1 MSDAIHTMRMVSK
14 RTGLSPHVIR
24 VWERRYGAVTPTRTP
39 TNRRV
44 YREEDVERLN
54 LLHQVTTAGHS
65 IGQASKLTNEKL
77 RALIQEIS
85 PATARRALS
94 GGVMLQEWG
103 ARFTARGLTAVRS
116 MDPREL
122 ESVLRDAVIA
132 LGTQGLLTQV
142 AAPLSQQVGELWRSG
157 EITAAHEHFLSAALR
172 TFLGRHAQQF
182 TVPPNAPTIIVATP
196 AGQIHELGAILAAAA
211 AANMGWKVI
220 YLGTSLPAAEMAGA
234 VRDQNARAVALSIVY
249 PEDDPALPSE
259 LRQLR
264 DYLPASVELIVGGR
278 GAAAYAAT
286 LVEIRAQ
293 VVHRLDDFFPALEAI
308 RRSALRTG
316 DLRASHA
323 F

>member
-1 MSDAIHTMRMVSK
+1 
-14 RTGLSPHVIR
+14 
-24 VWERRYGAVTPTRTP
+24 
-39 TNRRV
+39 
-44 YREEDVERLN
+44 
-54 LLHQVTTAGHS
+54 
-65 IGQASKLTNEKL
+65 
-77 RALIQEIS
+77 
-85 PATARRALS
+85 
-94 GGVMLQEWG
+94 
-103 ARFTARGLTAVRS
+103 
-116 MDPREL
+116 
-122 ESVLRDAVIA
+122 
-132 LGTQGLLTQV
+132 
-142 AAPLSQQVGELWRSG
+142 
-157 EITAAHEHFLSAALR
+157 
-172 TFLGRHAQQF
+172 
-182 TVPPNAPTIIVATP
+182 
-196 AGQIHELGAILAAAA
+196 
-211 AANMGWKVI
+211 
-220 YLGTSLPAAEMAGA
+220 MAGA